1 MALTESIS
9 GVEVFR
15 WMPQRFTALPDYHP
29 TNFGDSLAG
38 EIVRALVSRLAPW
51 DTPQRPRRL
60 LSLGS
65 IMHFAQPYDTVWGT
79 GINDKIDE
87 RIGSSKLDVR
97 AVRGPKTRAA
107 LRKLGVAVPEV
118 YGDPALLLPE
128 LFPESVAW
136 TKNKQYEYSIIPN
149 LNDAAEHAA
158 IQGFVSPLAPVWDVV
173 RRIAQ
178 SEFVVASSLH
188 AIIIAEALG
197 VPVRPFV
204 SGSET
209 RFKYD
214 DYAMGTGRAPLAFAD
229 TPQEALGLGPIE
241 PLSFDSAPLLQ
252 AFPADLWRTPPHS
265 QLYALQ
271 HGAPETLHS
280 ALRDLRDDDELVI
293 CLASPTDQQ
302 LEEIYNAVASR
313 ANVRVVAEGVDP
325 SEKPTKGSL
334 LNTATSFSR
343 GKTISSLT
351 DGDSRPPDALSEAI
365 GTLESRA
372 GIDLVFM
379 QTQEFEH
386 GPDKYAIS
394 MTESRRELQSI
405 QRMPELVTARPSSIV
420 ISAELL
426 SRCDPRM
433 ADRDQW
439 EALELLVCA
448 AQSNLSAAVL
458 GTVGVLHDRRFDRPS
473 TSFADRLQLIA
484 SILAKPV
491 SPEIARE
498 LVSLTITRADDWKD
512 AHTDAA
518 NLQDG
523 SSAIMDVISD
533 GLCSRGSMQALGSI
547 ALTSLGFVD
556 VAAASLGHSTE
567 LDPSR
572 LVEAA
577 DAFAHPSNRAM
588 SAATLSIT
596 ELVPLAM
603 TRASAAQR
611 ELLRRAVGRLPVPE
625 GSAQQPITTIRAA
638 REGPLE
644 FALLSS
650 TQGDVTILRAFQSP
664 FGWKV
669 EGTISES
676 LADPR
681 IRIWTHNHAT
691 SVLKPIGKLRLGPPD
706 SSGKV
711 TFTAFVRSI
720 RAPAGLLEV
729 RMTRTGYSAPV
740 MTSRSDS
747 GKFVHQVLHPV
758 ELPLDGGQALLVR
771 RPMPLLTVA
780 SRMRQGR

>member
-15 WMPQRFTALPDYHP
+15 WMPQRFTALPGYQP

-38 EIVRALVSRLAPW
+38 EIVRALVSRLAPR

-65 IMHFAQPYDTVWGT
+65 IMHFAQPCDTLWGT
-79 GINDKIDE
+79 GINDKVDE

-97 AVRGPKTRAA
+97 AVRGPKSRAA

-128 LFPESVAW
+128 LFPETVAW

-149 LNDAAEHAA
+149 LNDAVEHASM
-158 IQGFVSPLAPVWDVV
+158 QGFVSPLAPVWEVV

-204 SGSET
+204 SGSEA

-241 PLSFDSAPLLQ
+241 PLAFDSAPLLR

-280 ALRDLRDDDELVI
+280 ALRDLRDDHELVI

-302 LEEIYNAVASR
+302 LEEIYSSVANR
-313 ANVRVVAEGVDP
+313 ANVRVVAEGTDP

-334 LNTATSFSR
+334 LNTAASFSR
-343 GKTISSLT
+343 GKSISSLT
-351 DGDSRPPDALSEAI
+351 DGDSRPPGALSEAI

-394 MTESRRELQSI
+394 VNESRRELQSL
-405 QRMPELVTARPSSIV
+405 RFMPELVTARPSSI
-420 ISAELL
+420 IIAAELL
-426 SRCDPRM
+426 SRCGSRV

-439 EALELLVCA
+439 EALELLVCV
-448 AQSNLSAAVL
+448 AQSDLPAAVL

-473 TSFADRLQLIA
+473 TSLADRLQLIA
-484 SILAKPV
+484 RILARPI

-498 LVSLTITRADDWKD
+498 LVILATSRTDDWKD
-512 AHTDAA
+512 ANTDAA
-518 NLQDG
+518 NLQEA
-523 SSAIMDVISD
+523 SRAIMDAISD
-533 GLCSRGSMQALGSI
+533 GPCSAEAMQGIGSI
-547 ALTSLGFVD
+547 ALASIGFVD
-556 VAAASLGHSTE
+556 VAAASLGHWSD
-567 LDPSR
+567 LNPSR

-577 DAFAHPSNRAM
+577 DAFAHPSNCAM
-588 SAATLSIT
+588 SAATIT
-596 ELVPLAM
+596 ITKLVPLAM
-603 TRASAAQR
+603 TRASAPQR
-611 ELLRRAVGRLPVPE
+611 SLLREAVGRLPMPE
-625 GSAQQPITTIRAA
+625 GSAQQPITMITAA
-638 REGPLE
+638 REDPLE
-644 FALLSS
+644 FALSSS
-650 TQGDVTILRAFQSP
+650 TQGDVIILRASQSP

-681 IRIWTHNHAT
+681 IRIWTRNRAT
-691 SVLKPIGKLRLGPPD
+691 SVLKPIGKLRLGSPG

-711 TFTAFVRSI
+711 AFTAFVHSI

-729 RMTRTGYSAPV
+729 RMSRTGRAAPV
-740 MTSRSDS
+740 MTSRSDG
-747 GKFVHQVLHPV
+747 GKFVHQLLHPV